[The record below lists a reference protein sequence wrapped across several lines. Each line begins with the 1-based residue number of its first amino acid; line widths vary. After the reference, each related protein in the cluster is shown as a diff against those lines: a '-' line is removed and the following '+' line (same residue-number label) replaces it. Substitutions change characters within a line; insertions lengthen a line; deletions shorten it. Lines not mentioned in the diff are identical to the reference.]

1 MQGVGVSQRSTPEQ
15 GVFPKRS
22 TMRGFTCL
30 SACQGLSLA
39 KARLKPGLCFLGPS
53 GPAVW
58 TFARPSTA
66 LDRGY
71 SGSGRGSLNHGGV
84 ADHIGWRAP
93 TCL

>member
-39 KARLKPGLCFLGPS
+39 KAWAMLSWPFGPWEVTC
-53 GPAVW
+53 A
-58 TFARPSTA
+58 
-66 LDRGY
+66 
-71 SGSGRGSLNHGGV
+71 
-84 ADHIGWRAP
+84 AP
-93 TCL
+93 LHR